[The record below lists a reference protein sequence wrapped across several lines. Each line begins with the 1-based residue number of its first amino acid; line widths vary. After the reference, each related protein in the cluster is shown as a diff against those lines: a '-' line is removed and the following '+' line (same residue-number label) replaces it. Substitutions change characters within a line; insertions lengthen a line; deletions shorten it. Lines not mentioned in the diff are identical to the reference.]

1 MTFLEFFEALIGCG
15 IKSYDNNLTN
25 NPNANNNNN
34 QETTRVENQP
44 KLETVS
50 QLDYNRTNS
59 QTEFVS
65 PNASAKP
72 ASQTRSIVLSNPAS
86 KLEKENT
93 PIPENK
99 VESSGM
105 GLMY

>member
-1 MTFLEFFEALIGCG
+1 MTFLEFFEALIGCA
-15 IKSYDNNLTN
+15 IKLYDNNMN
-25 NPNANNNNN
+25 SDANAAITIN

-59 QTEFVS
+59 QTEFAS

-72 ASQTRSIVLSNPAS
+72 ASQTKSIVLSNPTS

-99 VESSGM
+99 VESTGM
-105 GLMY
+105 SF